1 MIEKAKSLSYTAN
14 PIRRSFANE
23 KDEQPK
29 LFVLP
34 IREPLFLTIYLY
46 EKDEEYLLFC
56 FTVIAFSGKDTP
68 RYNRQAL
75 CRPDPTDRYHTENPY
90 HRAAAEDYYTRSAH
104 DDW

>member
-1 MIEKAKSLSYTAN
+1 MRIAKQNKHEKGRAETS
-14 PIRRSFANE
+14 PFR
-23 KDEQPK
+23 
-29 LFVLP
+29 
-34 IREPLFLTIYLY
+34 
-46 EKDEEYLLFC
+46 
-56 FTVIAFSGKDTP
+56 FTMIAFSEKDTP